1 MQCLPYRRSGTGRE
15 LQWFRD
21 AGSARLR
28 GSSRWVVVV
37 LAGLAATPAPAASTV
52 AKHSLTPNVQL
63 TTTRIPKK
71 LVEERVL
78 RVTPSTTSV
87 PDIVPAS
94 SAYPMFDLTS
104 TMAAH
109 AGALAAVNGD
119 FGTTNDQPT
128 HTLMIDGELWTT
140 GDTRGNAIGWSEQG
154 TTFVA
159 GQPALR
165 ISVSTPKATRA
176 LRDRRLE
183 RACPAG
189 RVRVGLYGSR
199 RRGHDAARDVEPTR
213 DRPVLLRGAARPDG
227 GAALDDRPGG
237 DRPSLH
243 RGRAAGA
250 LPQDQAAG
258 ERNRGR
264 GGRRIEGDV
273 GRVERRQGPQRRADG
288 EDLDAVQRMAGC
300 DRRDGRRRHARGARR
315 ERRTAVHRGRSVHLR
330 LQPEDRR
337 RSHQGVLGHRSAD
350 VVQADPDDDRRSPEV
365 QRMVGRRPV
374 PVPGRPVDR
383 GGSVDGGQPGR
394 RRLHDDVGQEDRCRR
409 TASRTRAWAGVS

>member
-1 MQCLPYRRSGTGRE
+1 MVQRRRIGTAIGIVASG
-15 LQWFRD
+15 
-21 AGSARLR
+21 
-28 GSSRWVVVV
+28 VVV

-63 TTTRIPKK
+63 TTTRIAKK

-119 FGTTNDQPT
+119 FGTTKDQPT

-165 ISVSTPKATRA
+165 ISVVDAQGTRA

-189 RVRVGLYGSR
+189 RVRVGLHGSR

-213 DRPVLLRGAARPDG
+213 DRPVLLRARG
-227 GAALDDRPGG
+227 STRWGRP
-237 DRPSLH
+237 RWTT
-243 RGRAAGA
+243 GRAAIV
-250 LPQDQAAG
+250 
-258 ERNRGR
+258 
-264 GGRRIEGDV
+264 RRYTV
-273 GRVERRQGPQRRADG
+273 VA
-288 EDLDAVQRMAGC
+288 
-300 DRRDGRRRHARGARR
+300 
-315 ERRTAVHRGRSVHLR
+315 
-330 LQPEDRR
+330 QPE
-337 RSHQGVLGHRSAD
+337 
-350 VVQADPDDDRRSPEV
+350 PCP
-365 QRMVGRRPV
+365 RP
-374 PVPGRPVDR
+374 
-383 GGSVDGGQPGR
+383 S
-394 RRLHDDVGQEDRCRR
+394 CR
-409 TASRTRAWAGVS
+409 